1 MKQNS
6 LKKGRRKDGF
16 KNAHVLAILL
26 YSKWTKGVGGI
37 NLSWKYPGYFFFL
50 TPFLTQSYRPT
61 SSNTTLCDPAVFG
74 GPETVIKIIPI
85 FQTVLDE
92 ATEPWGIKV
101 ERVEM

>member
-1 MKQNS
+1 MV
-6 LKKGRRKDGF
+6 LKMLMFWPFFYTPSDKGGRRDK
-16 KNAHVLAILL
+16 
-26 YSKWTKGVGGI
+26 
-37 NLSWKYPGYFFFL
+37 PGSEVFRAFFW

>member
-1 MKQNS
+1 MNKG
-6 LKKGRRKDGF
+6 GRRDKP
-16 KNAHVLAILL
+16 KLEVSRA
-26 YSKWTKGVGGI
+26 
-37 NLSWKYPGYFFFL
+37 FFW